1 MFERYGPNSLQVTE
15 YIKALS
21 EMSSAEFANVDRLNL
36 DTNKLFAL
44 FQKILTFKVDRPTE
58 TDNARCDAMRAV
70 LEKGSENQIVFVAL
84 VASMLVS
91 EDRLTREEQVFL
103 HLWVVDPK
111 VPLRR
116 LYQNHS
122 KEDWAIT
129 KFCEHLSRIDDH
141 NVYVR
146 SRPDARG
153 RTGQGLPDCILNR
166 FGEDYTIEHTFI
178 NSYEKQ
184 VFYEKLFA
192 KYIKPL
198 DLEDKIK
205 AAYPNKLVHVHL
217 PIDAFKRESDARNFD
232 FDRLIQNVIDAV
244 GRTPNSQNVGRTT
257 EFQFP
262 NTPFAVH
269 INKCDGWGV
278 TFVTQVVPIQRE
290 QVPVYLTS
298 EMSRAIRSKSEK
310 LRAAKA
316 RGEKTV
322 LLLDSDDYALINY
335 EMLAEAFEKAS
346 SDHSLFEGV
355 DDVYIQ
361 QRGSV
366 CWIFP
371 VKLGGRRYPDLPE
384 FQDYWNRQA
393 ELLGVH

>member
-21 EMSSAEFANVDRLNL
+21 EMSPAEFANVDRLNL

-44 FQKILTFKVDRPTE
+44 FQKILTFKADRSTE
-58 TDNARCDAMRAV
+58 TDNARRDAMRAV
-70 LEKGSENQIVFVAL
+70 LEKGSDDQIVFVAL

-103 HLWVVDPK
+103 HLWVIDPK

-116 LYQNHS
+116 LYRNHS
-122 KEDWAIT
+122 KEDWAIQ
-129 KFCEHLSRIDDH
+129 KFCEHLSRIDDQ

-153 RTGQGLPDCILNR
+153 RTGPGLPDCILNR
-166 FGEDYTIEHTFI
+166 LGEDYTIEHTFI
-178 NSYEKQ
+178 NSYQNQ

-192 KYIKPL
+192 KYMQPL
-198 DLEDKIK
+198 ELENKIK
-205 AAYPNKLVHVHL
+205 TAYPDKLVHVHL

-232 FDRLIQNVIDAV
+232 FERLIQNLIDAV
-244 GRTPNSQNVGRTT
+244 GRTPETQNVGRTT

-269 INKCDGWGV
+269 INKCDGWGI

-298 EMSRAIRSKSEK
+298 EMSRAIRSKGEK
-310 LRAAKA
+310 LRAAKV

-346 SDHSLFEGV
+346 SDRSLFEGV

-361 QRGSV
+361 QRGGV

-371 VKLGGRRYPDLPE
+371 VKLGGRRHPDLPE

-393 ELLGVH
+393 ELLAVH

>member
-1 MFERYGPNSLQVTE
+1 MFERYGPNSLQVSE
-15 YIKALS
+15 YISALS
-21 EMSSAEFANVDRLNL
+21 EMSPAEFANIDRLSL
-36 DTNKLFAL
+36 DTNRFIAL
-44 FQKILTFKVDRPTE
+44 LQKGLTFKADRASE
-58 TDNARCDAMRAV
+58 TDNASRDAMRAV
-70 LEKGSENQIVFVAL
+70 LDKGTDNQIIFASL
-84 VASMLVS
+84 VASLLVF
-91 EDRLTREEQVFL
+91 EDRLTRDEQVFL
-103 HLWVVDPK
+103 HLWVIDPK

-116 LYQNHS
+116 LYRNHS
-122 KEDWAIT
+122 KEDWAIQ

-141 NVYVR
+141 TVYVR

-153 RTGQGLPDCILNR
+153 RTGPGLPDCILNR
-166 FGEDYTIEHTFI
+166 LGEDYTIEHTFI
-178 NSYEKQ
+178 NSYQNQ

-192 KYIKPL
+192 KYIQPL
-198 DLEDKIK
+198 ELEDKIK
-205 AAYPNKLVHVHL
+205 AAHPDKLVHVHL

-232 FDRLIQNVIDAV
+232 FERLIQNLIDAV
-244 GRTPNSQNVGRTT
+244 GRTPETQNVGRTT

-269 INKCDGWGV
+269 INKCEGWGI
-278 TFVTQVVPIQRE
+278 TFVTQVVPTQRE
-290 QVPVYLTS
+290 QVPIYLTS
-298 EMSRAIRSKSEK
+298 EMSRAIRSKGEK

-335 EMLAEAFEKAS
+335 EMLAQAFENAS
-346 SDHSLFEGV
+346 SDCSLFDGV

-361 QRGSV
+361 QRGGV

-371 VKLGGRRYPDLPE
+371 VKLGGRMYPDLPE

>member
-21 EMSSAEFANVDRLNL
+21 EMSSSEFANVDRLNL
-36 DTNKLFAL
+36 DSNKLFAL
-44 FQKILTFKVDRPTE
+44 FQKTLTFKADRASE
-58 TDNARCDAMRAV
+58 TDNARGDAMRAV
-70 LEKGSENQIVFVAL
+70 LEKGSENQIIFVAL

-103 HLWVVDPK
+103 HLWVIDPK

-116 LYQNHS
+116 LYRNHS
-122 KEDWAIT
+122 KEDWAIQ

-153 RTGQGLPDCILNR
+153 RTGAGLPDCILNR
-166 FGEDYTIEHTFI
+166 LGEDYTIEHTFI
-178 NSYEKQ
+178 NSYPKQ

-192 KYIKPL
+192 KYIQPL
-198 DLEDKIK
+198 GLEDKIK
-205 AAYPNKLVHVHL
+205 AAYPKKLVHVHI
-217 PIDAFKRESDARNFD
+217 PIDAFKRESDARSFD
-232 FDRLIQNVIDAV
+232 FDGLIQNLIDAV
-244 GRTPNSQNVGRTT
+244 GRTPETQNVGRTT

-269 INKCDGWGV
+269 INKCDGWGI

-298 EMSRAIRSKSEK
+298 EMSRAIRSKGEK
-310 LRAAKA
+310 LKAAKA

-346 SDHSLFEGV
+346 SDLLLFEGI

-361 QRGSV
+361 QRGGVS
-366 CWIFP
+366 WIFP
-371 VKLGGRRYPDLPE
+371 VKLGARMYPDLPE

>member
-15 YIKALS
+15 YIRALS

-44 FQKILTFKVDRPTE
+44 FQKILTFKADRSTE
-58 TDNARCDAMRAV
+58 TDNARRDAMRAV
-70 LEKGSENQIVFVAL
+70 LEKGNENQIIFVAL

-103 HLWVVDPK
+103 HLWVIDPK

-116 LYQNHS
+116 LYRNHS
-122 KEDWAIT
+122 KEDWAIQ
-129 KFCEHLSRIDDH
+129 KFCEHLSRIDNH

-153 RTGQGLPDCILNR
+153 RTGPGLPDCILNR
-166 FGEDYTIEHTFI
+166 LGEDYTIEHTFI
-178 NSYEKQ
+178 NSYQNQ
-184 VFYEKLFA
+184 VFYETLFA
-192 KYIKPL
+192 KYIQPL
-198 DLEDKIK
+198 ELENKIK
-205 AAYPNKLVHVHL
+205 TVYPDKLVHVHL

-232 FDRLIQNVIDAV
+232 FERLIQNLIDAV
-244 GRTPNSQNVGRTT
+244 GRTPETQNVGRTT

-269 INKCDGWGV
+269 INKCDGWGI

-290 QVPVYLTS
+290 QVPVYLRS
-298 EMSRAIRSKSEK
+298 EMSRAIRSKGKK

-335 EMLAEAFEKAS
+335 EMLAEAFETAS
-346 SDHSLFEGV
+346 SDRSLFEGI

-361 QRGSV
+361 QRCGV